1 MRRTHHLVWLRKD
14 PGHAVVHGPIHQLWY
29 TRLHAEGHFVLLN
42 TGGNFGII
50 HHCVLFEIQCI
61 DGIDQGFLLRLGNA
75 FGWGEIMN
83 RIPAGIELHSLKITG
98 QEP

>member
-1 MRRTHHLVWLRKD
+1 MLWFMV
-14 PGHAVVHGPIHQLWY
+14 PIHQLWY